1 MKMEMFRSDLLLN
14 LSTNNV
20 HWHFVISF
28 TKKTKYSYKTLF
40 LGMSISFQTDHNRCS
55 LEMQV
60 KLLTAPVGYILR
72 LELFGYCFKKFL
84 KSSKPLN
91 KQIDIL
97 Y

>member
-1 MKMEMFRSDLLLN
+1 MKMKMFRSDLLLN

-20 HWHFVISF
+20 HFVISF

-40 LGMSISFQTDHNRCS
+40 LGRSISFQTDHNRCS

-60 KLLTAPVGYILR
+60 KLLAAPVGYILR

-91 KQIDIL
+91 KQIDTL